1 MGAYGRSMT
10 STDSTGPVPGTTAV
24 SDTGPVRGTTT
35 AVPGTG
41 PGTKTTSVAGDGGAP
56 RGGQD
61 GGDRRRWI
69 ALAIVMT
76 AAFMDLVD
84 VTIVNIAIPSI
95 QRDEGASVSQIQWI
109 TAGYALAFAAGLI
122 TGGRLGDIHGRK
134 RLFLLG
140 IGGFT
145 VASALC
151 GFAANPEMLVA
162 SRILQGAMAAL
173 MVPQVLSIVHATF
186 PAHERGK
193 VFGLFGAIVGLGAV
207 SGPLLGA
214 LLTEWNLF
222 GLGWRP
228 IFLINLP
235 VGIAGLILG
244 RRFITESRAPK
255 ALRLDLAGVA
265 LVVLA
270 LLMLLYPL
278 TRGHELD
285 WPLWGHFSM
294 AGSLVV
300 FGALVAYERRK
311 AARDGSP
318 LIELSLFK
326 VKSFAAGIAVQTVFG
341 VALGIFFLVW
351 TFYMQFGLGWSA
363 LRAGLTGIPFS
374 VAVSVAAGLSVQQ
387 LVPRF
392 GRKVLQAGALVMA
405 AGVLLYIWEADRYG
419 MSISSWQMA
428 LPLTV
433 MGVGMGLIVAPLT
446 DAILSE
452 VPREH
457 SGSASGLLSTVQQMG
472 NALGLGLVSV
482 VFFGVMDDR
491 LAPSET
497 GPAFADAFQYAL
509 GWVAAVLA
517 AIFLLMF
524 ALPKRPAQHLEGA
537 GAEED
542 AAGAEQETAR
552 AEQETAAAAGE
563 AAAGKAAAMS
573 AGGAGAEDT
582 GERAPELVR

>member
-1 MGAYGRSMT
+1 MT
-10 STDSTGPVPGTTAV
+10 SSSGIPAT
-24 SDTGPVRGTTT
+24 
-35 AVPGTG
+35 
-41 PGTKTTSVAGDGGAP
+41 P
-56 RGGQD
+56 RPEA
-61 GGDRRRWI
+61 DRRRWY

-95 QRDEGASVSQIQWI
+95 QRDADASFSQIQWI

-134 RLFLLG
+134 RLFLVG

-145 VASALC
+145 LASALC
-151 GFAANPEMLVA
+151 GFAVNPDMLVA

-207 SGPLLGA
+207 SGPLFGA

-222 GLGWRP
+222 GLEWRP

-244 RRFITESRAPK
+244 RRFITESKAPH
-255 ALRLDLAGVA
+255 ALKLDLVGVA
-265 LVVLA
+265 LVTLG

-278 TRGHELD
+278 IRGRELD
-285 WPLWGHFSM
+285 WPLWGHVSM
-294 AGSLVV
+294 GGSLVV
-300 FGALVAYERRK
+300 FGALVAYEKRK

-318 LIELSLFK
+318 LVELSLFK

-341 VALGIFFLVW
+341 IGLGIFFLVW
-351 TFYMQFGLGWSA
+351 TLYMQTGLGWSP
-363 LRAGLTGIPFS
+363 LRAGLTGVPFS
-374 VAVSVAAGLSVQQ
+374 IAVSLAAGLSVQK

-392 GRKVLQAGALVMA
+392 GRKVLQTGALTMA
-405 AGVLLYIWEADRYG
+405 AGVLLYVWESERYG
-419 MSISSWQMA
+419 LSIASWQMA
-428 LPLTV
+428 LPLVV
-433 MGVGMGLIVAPLT
+433 MGLGMGLIVAPLT
-446 DAILSE
+446 DAVLSE

-457 SGSASGLLSTVQQMG
+457 SGSASGLINTVQQMG
-472 NALGLGLVSV
+472 NALGLALVSV
-482 VFFGVMDDR
+482 VFFGTMSDR
-491 LAPSET
+491 LSPVEV
-497 GPAFADAFQYAL
+497 GPAFVDAFQHAL
-509 GWVAAVLA
+509 LWVAVVMT

-524 ALPKRPAQHLEGA
+524 ALPKRPAQHVEGA
-537 GAEED
+537 
-542 AAGAEQETAR
+542 ETAT
-552 AEQETAAAAGE
+552 AGTAPATTGDQE
-563 AAAGKAAAMS
+563 
-573 AGGAGAEDT
+573 
-582 GERAPELVR
+582 PELVG

>member
-1 MGAYGRSMT
+1 MN
-10 STDSTGPVPGTTAV
+10 STDTPQAPQPVE
-24 SDTGPVRGTTT
+24 
-35 AVPGTG
+35 
-41 PGTKTTSVAGDGGAP
+41 
-56 RGGQD
+56 
-61 GGDRRRWI
+61 GDRRRWF

-95 QRDEGASVSQIQWI
+95 QRDEGATFSQIQWI
-109 TAGYALAFAAGLI
+109 TAGYALAFAAGLV

-134 RLFLLG
+134 RIFLIG

-151 GFAANPEMLVA
+151 GLAVNPEMLVA

-186 PAHERGK
+186 PPHERGK

-222 GLGWRP
+222 GLEWRP

-235 VGIAGLILG
+235 VGIAGLLLG
-244 RRFITESRAPK
+244 SRFITESKAPRALK
-255 ALRLDLAGVA
+255 LDLVGVA
-265 LVVLA
+265 LVTLG

-278 TRGHELD
+278 TRGRELG
-285 WPLWGHFSM
+285 WPLWGYVSM
-294 AGSLVV
+294 AGALVV
-300 FGALVAYERRK
+300 FGALVAYERVK
-311 AARDGSP
+311 GARDGSP
-318 LIELSLFK
+318 LIELSLFR

-341 VALGIFFLVW
+341 VGLGVFFLVW
-351 TFYMQFGLGWSA
+351 TLYMQMGLGWSA
-363 LRAGLTGIPFS
+363 LRAGLTGVPFS
-374 VAVSVAAGLSVQQ
+374 VAVSAAAGMSVQL

-405 AGVLLYIWEADRYG
+405 AGVLLYIWESERYG
-419 MSISSWQMA
+419 MDIAPWQMA
-428 LPLTV
+428 LPLVV

-446 DAILSE
+446 DAVLSE

-457 SGSASGLLSTVQQMG
+457 AGSASGLINTVQQMG

-482 VFFGVMDDR
+482 VFFGVIDER
-491 LAPSET
+491 LTPAEV
-497 GPAFADAFQYAL
+497 GPAFADGFQHAL
-509 GWVAAVLA
+509 GYVAAVMGV
-517 AIFLLMF
+517 IFLLMF
-524 ALPKRPAQHLEGA
+524 ALPKRPAQHVEGA
-537 GAEED
+537 GEPPVAVE
-542 AAGAEQETAR
+542 
-552 AEQETAAAAGE
+552 
-563 AAAGKAAAMS
+563 K
-573 AGGAGAEDT
+573 
-582 GERAPELVR
+582 ERELVA

>member
-1 MGAYGRSMT
+1 MS
-10 STDSTGPVPGTTAV
+10 STETLADSPAPVPAPVSTA
-24 SDTGPVRGTTT
+24 
-35 AVPGTG
+35 
-41 PGTKTTSVAGDGGAP
+41 
-56 RGGQD
+56 
-61 GGDRRRWI
+61 DRRRWF

-95 QRDEGASVSQIQWI
+95 QQDAGASFSQIQWI

-145 VASALC
+145 LASALC

-162 SRILQGAMAAL
+162 ARLLQGAMAAM

-222 GLGWRP
+222 GLAWRP

-235 VGIAGLILG
+235 VGVLALVLG
-244 RRFITESRAPK
+244 NRFISESKAPRALK
-255 ALRLDLAGVA
+255 LDLVGVA
-265 LVVLA
+265 LVTLG

-278 TRGHELD
+278 TRGRELG
-285 WPLWGHFSM
+285 WPLWGYVSM
-294 AGSLVV
+294 AGALVV
-300 FGALVAYERRK
+300 FAALVAYERSK

-318 LIELSLFK
+318 LIELSLFR

-341 VALGIFFLVW
+341 VALGVFFLVW
-351 TFYMQFGLGWSA
+351 TLYMQVGLGWSP
-363 LRAGLTGIPFS
+363 LRAGLTGVPFS
-374 VAVSVAAGLSVQQ
+374 IAVSTAAGMSVQK

-392 GRKVLQAGALVMA
+392 GRKVLQAGALVMV
-405 AGVLLYIWEADRYG
+405 AGVLLYIWESERYG
-419 MSISSWQMA
+419 LRIAPWQMA
-428 LPLTV
+428 LPLVV
-433 MGVGMGLIVAPLT
+433 MGLGMGLIVAPLT
-446 DAILSE
+446 DAVLSE

-457 SGSASGLLSTVQQMG
+457 AGSASGLINTVQQMG

-482 VFFGVMDDR
+482 VFFGVIGDR
-491 LAPSET
+491 LAPAEV
-497 GPAFADAFQYAL
+497 GPAFVNAFQHAL
-509 GWVAAVLA
+509 VWVAAVLGV
-517 AIFLLMF
+517 IFVLMS
-524 ALPKRPAQHLEGA
+524 ALPKRPGRQAEDAEEAGAEGA
-537 GAEED
+537 GEPAVV
-542 AAGAEQETAR
+542 AQRSG
-552 AEQETAAAAGE
+552 
-563 AAAGKAAAMS
+563 
-573 AGGAGAEDT
+573 
-582 GERAPELVR
+582 ELVG

>member
-1 MGAYGRSMT
+1 MT
-10 STDSTGPVPGTTAV
+10 STQQPHSAQQ
-24 SDTGPVRGTTT
+24 
-35 AVPGTG
+35 
-41 PGTKTTSVAGDGGAP
+41 AP
-56 RGGQD
+56 
-61 GGDRRRWI
+61 GDRRRWF

-95 QRDEGASVSQIQWI
+95 KQDAGASLSQIQWI

-122 TGGRLGDIHGRK
+122 TGGRLGDIHGRR
-134 RLFLLG
+134 RLFLVG
-140 IGGFT
+140 VAGFT

-162 SRILQGAMAAL
+162 SRILQGGMAAM

-193 VFGLFGAIVGLGAV
+193 VFGLFGAVVGLGAV

-222 GLGWRP
+222 GLQWRP

-235 VGIAGLILG
+235 VGVVAYVLG
-244 RRFITESRAPK
+244 RRYITESRAPK
-255 ALRLDLAGVA
+255 ALKLDLVGVA
-265 LVVLA
+265 LVTLG

-278 TRGHELD
+278 TRGRELG
-285 WPLWGHFSM
+285 WPLWGYVSM
-294 AGSLVV
+294 AGAFGV
-300 FGALVAYERRK
+300 FAGLVAYERRK

-318 LIELSLFK
+318 LVELSLFR

-351 TFYMQFGLGWSA
+351 TLYMQIGLGWSP
-363 LRAGLTGIPFS
+363 LRAGLTGVPFS
-374 VAVSVAAGLSVQQ
+374 LAVSTAAGMSVQK

-405 AGVLLYIWEADRYG
+405 AGVLLYIWEAHHYG
-419 MSISSWQMA
+419 LAIAPWQMA
-428 LPLTV
+428 FPLVV
-433 MGVGMGLIVAPLT
+433 MGAGMGLIVAPLT
-446 DAILSE
+446 DAVLSE

-457 SGSASGLLSTVQQMG
+457 AGSASGLINTVQQMG

-482 VFFGVMDDR
+482 VFFGVIGDR
-491 LAPSET
+491 LTRAQV
-497 GPAFADAFQYAL
+497 GPAFVNGFQHAL
-509 GWVAAVLA
+509 WWVAGVMGV
-517 AIFLLMF
+517 IFLLMS
-524 ALPKRPAQHLEGA
+524 ALPKRPAQHVE
-537 GAEED
+537 
-542 AAGAEQETAR
+542 GAEQ
-552 AEQETAAAAGE
+552 AE
-563 AAAGKAAAMS
+563 
-573 AGGAGAEDT
+573 
-582 GERAPELVR
+582 PELPAVDKEPEFAG

>member
-1 MGAYGRSMT
+1 MT
-10 STDSTGPVPGTTAV
+10 SAETVPSPTPGPTA
-24 SDTGPVRGTTT
+24 RT
-35 AVPGTG
+35 APE
-41 PGTKTTSVAGDGGAP
+41 PAP
-56 RGGQD
+56 
-61 GGDRRRWI
+61 GDRRRWF

-95 QRDEGASVSQIQWI
+95 QREAGATFSQIQWI

-134 RLFLLG
+134 RLFLIG

-145 VASALC
+145 LASALC

-162 SRILQGAMAAL
+162 SRILQGATAAL

-193 VFGLFGAIVGLGAV
+193 VFGLFGAVVGLGAV
-207 SGPLLGA
+207 TGPLLGA

-222 GLGWRP
+222 GLQWRP

-235 VGIAGLILG
+235 VGIAGLLLG
-244 RRFITESRAPK
+244 SRYITESKAPRALK
-255 ALRLDLAGVA
+255 LDLVGVA
-265 LVVLA
+265 LVTLG

-278 TRGHELD
+278 TRGRELG
-285 WPLWGHFSM
+285 WPLWGYGSM
-294 AGSLVV
+294 AGALVV
-300 FGALVAYERRK
+300 LGALVAYERRK
-311 AARDGSP
+311 ATRDGSP
-318 LIELSLFK
+318 LIELPLFK

-351 TFYMQFGLGWSA
+351 TLYMQFGLGWRP
-363 LRAGLTGIPFS
+363 LKAGLTGIPFS
-374 VAVSVAAGLSVQQ
+374 IAVSTAAGLSVQK

-392 GRKVLQAGALVMA
+392 GRGVLQAGALVMA
-405 AGVLLYIWEADRYG
+405 LGVLIYLWEAGRYG
-419 MSISSWQMA
+419 LTIEPWQMA
-428 LPLTV
+428 LPLVV

-457 SGSASGLLSTVQQMG
+457 AGSASGLINTVQQMG

-482 VFFGVMDDR
+482 VFFGSIADHLRPEQV
-491 LAPSET
+491 
-497 GPAFADAFQYAL
+497 GPAFVDAFQNAL
-509 GWVAAVLA
+509 GWVAAVMCV
-517 AIFLLMF
+517 IFLLMF
-524 ALPKRPAQHLEGA
+524 ALPKRPAQHVEGA
-537 GAEED
+537 
-542 AAGAEQETAR
+542 
-552 AEQETAAAAGE
+552 
-563 AAAGKAAAMS
+563 
-573 AGGAGAEDT
+573 
-582 GERAPELVR
+582 APETGTAVREEEKEPALVS

>member
-1 MGAYGRSMT
+1 MT
-10 STDSTGPVPGTTAV
+10 FTDTPHAPQPVA
-24 SDTGPVRGTTT
+24 
-35 AVPGTG
+35 
-41 PGTKTTSVAGDGGAP
+41 
-56 RGGQD
+56 
-61 GGDRRRWI
+61 GDRRRWF

-95 QRDEGASVSQIQWI
+95 QRDEGATFSQIQWI
-109 TAGYALAFAAGLI
+109 TAGYALAFAAGLV

-134 RLFLLG
+134 RIFLIG

-151 GFAANPEMLVA
+151 GLAVNPEMLVA

-222 GLGWRP
+222 GLEWRP

-244 RRFITESRAPK
+244 RLFITESRAPR
-255 ALRLDLAGVA
+255 ALKLDLVGVA
-265 LVVLA
+265 LVTLG

-278 TRGHELD
+278 TRGRELG
-285 WPLWGHFSM
+285 WPLWGYASM
-294 AGSLVV
+294 AGALLV
-300 FGALVAYERRK
+300 FGALVAYERAK
-311 AARDGSP
+311 GARDGSP
-318 LIELSLFK
+318 LIELSLFR

-341 VALGIFFLVW
+341 IGLGIFFLVW
-351 TFYMQFGLGWSA
+351 TLYMQVGLGWSV
-363 LRAGLTGIPFS
+363 LRAGLTGVPFS
-374 VAVSVAAGLSVQQ
+374 VAVSVAAGMSVQL

-405 AGVLLYIWEADRYG
+405 AGVLVYLWEAERYG
-419 MSISSWQMA
+419 QAITSWQMA
-428 LPLTV
+428 LPLVV
-433 MGVGMGLIVAPLT
+433 MGAGMGLIVAPLT
-446 DAILSE
+446 DAVLSE

-457 SGSASGLLSTVQQMG
+457 AGSASGLINTVQQMG

-482 VFFGVMDDR
+482 VFFGVIDEG
-491 LAPSET
+491 LTPAAT
-497 GPAFADAFQYAL
+497 GPAFVDGFQHAL
-509 GWVAAVLA
+509 GWVAAVLGV
-517 AIFLLMF
+517 IFLLMF
-524 ALPKRPAQHLEGA
+524 ALPERPAQHVE
-537 GAEED
+537 GAEETP
-542 AAGAEQETAR
+542 AAVEKE
-552 AEQETAAAAGE
+552 
-563 AAAGKAAAMS
+563 
-573 AGGAGAEDT
+573 
-582 GERAPELVR
+582 PELVS

>member
-1 MGAYGRSMT
+1 MT
-10 STDSTGPVPGTTAV
+10 STETVSTAGTDSTARQAV
-24 SDTGPVRGTTT
+24 
-35 AVPGTG
+35 A
-41 PGTKTTSVAGDGGAP
+41 
-56 RGGQD
+56 
-61 GGDRRRWI
+61 DRRRWF

-95 QRDEGASVSQIQWI
+95 KRDAGASFSQIQWI

-134 RLFLLG
+134 RLFLVG

-145 VASALC
+145 LASALC

-162 SRILQGAMAAL
+162 SRILQGAMAAM

-222 GLGWRP
+222 GLEWRP

-235 VGIAGLILG
+235 VGVVAFLLG
-244 RRFITESRAPK
+244 RRFITESKAPRALK
-255 ALRLDLAGVA
+255 LDLVGVA
-265 LVVLA
+265 LVTLG

-278 TRGHELD
+278 TRGRELH
-285 WPLWGHFSM
+285 WPLWGHLSM
-294 AGSLVV
+294 AGSVVV
-300 FGALVAYERRK
+300 FAALVAYERRK
-311 AARDGSP
+311 SARDGSP
-318 LIELSLFK
+318 LVELSLFK

-341 VALGIFFLVW
+341 VGLGVFFLVW
-351 TFYMQFGLGWSA
+351 TLYMQVGLGWSP
-363 LRAGLTGIPFS
+363 LRAGLTGVPFS
-374 VAVSVAAGLSVQQ
+374 IAVSVAAGMSVQK

-392 GRKVLQAGALVMA
+392 GRKVLQAGALLMA
-405 AGVLLYIWEADRYG
+405 LGVLIYIGEAHRYG
-419 MSISSWQMA
+419 QDIASWQMA
-428 LPLTV
+428 LPLVV

-446 DAILSE
+446 DAVLSE

-457 SGSASGLLSTVQQMG
+457 AGSASGLINTVQQMG

-482 VFFGVMDDR
+482 VFFGSIGDDLTPPR
-491 LAPSET
+491 V
-497 GPAFADAFQYAL
+497 GPAFVDAFQHAL
-509 GWVAAVLA
+509 GWVAAVMGV
-517 AIFLLMF
+517 IFLLMF
-524 ALPKRPAQHLEGA
+524 ALPKRPAQHVEG
-537 GAEED
+537 GESPLPVEE
-542 AAGAEQETAR
+542 
-552 AEQETAAAAGE
+552 
-563 AAAGKAAAMS
+563 
-573 AGGAGAEDT
+573 
-582 GERAPELVR
+582 ERERELVS

>member
-1 MGAYGRSMT
+1 MS
-10 STDSTGPVPGTTAV
+10 STETLADSPAPAPTA
-24 SDTGPVRGTTT
+24 
-35 AVPGTG
+35 
-41 PGTKTTSVAGDGGAP
+41 
-56 RGGQD
+56 
-61 GGDRRRWI
+61 DRRRWF

-95 QRDEGASVSQIQWI
+95 QHDAGASFSQIQWI

-145 VASALC
+145 LASALC
-151 GFAANPEMLVA
+151 GFAANPDMLVA
-162 SRILQGAMAAL
+162 ARLLQGAMAAM

-222 GLGWRP
+222 GLEWRP

-235 VGIAGLILG
+235 VGVLALVLG
-244 RRFITESRAPK
+244 NRFISESKAPRALK
-255 ALRLDLAGVA
+255 LDLVGVA
-265 LVVLA
+265 LVTLG

-278 TRGHELD
+278 TRGRELG
-285 WPLWGHFSM
+285 WPLWGYLSM
-294 AGSLVV
+294 AGALLV
-300 FGALVAYERRK
+300 FAALVAYERSK

-318 LIELSLFK
+318 LIELSLFR

-341 VALGIFFLVW
+341 VALGVFFLVW
-351 TFYMQFGLGWSA
+351 TLYMQVGLGWSP
-363 LRAGLTGIPFS
+363 LRAGLTGVPFS
-374 VAVSVAAGLSVQQ
+374 IAVSIAAGMSVQK

-405 AGVLLYIWEADRYG
+405 AGVLLYIWESERYG
-419 MSISSWQMA
+419 LHIVPWQMA
-428 LPLTV
+428 LPLVV
-433 MGVGMGLIVAPLT
+433 MGLGMGLIVAPLT
-446 DAILSE
+446 DAVLSE

-457 SGSASGLLSTVQQMG
+457 AGSASGLINTVQQMG

-482 VFFGVMDDR
+482 VFFGVIGDR
-491 LAPSET
+491 LAPAEV
-497 GPAFADAFQYAL
+497 GPAFVNAFQHAL
-509 GWVAAVLA
+509 VWVAAVLGV
-517 AIFLLMF
+517 IFVLMS
-524 ALPKRPAQHLEGA
+524 ALPKRPGRQAEDAEEA
-537 GAEED
+537 GAE
-542 AAGAEQETAR
+542 
-552 AEQETAAAAGE
+552 AAGE
-563 AAAGKAAAMS
+563 PAVVAQRAG
-573 AGGAGAEDT
+573 
-582 GERAPELVR
+582 ELVG

>member
-1 MGAYGRSMT
+1 MT
-10 STDSTGPVPGTTAV
+10 STETPLSAQPDV
-24 SDTGPVRGTTT
+24 
-35 AVPGTG
+35 
-41 PGTKTTSVAGDGGAP
+41 
-56 RGGQD
+56 
-61 GGDRRRWI
+61 GDRRRWF

-95 QRDEGASVSQIQWI
+95 QKDAGATFSQIQWI
-109 TAGYALAFAAGLI
+109 TAGYALAFAAGLV

-134 RLFLLG
+134 RLFLVG

-145 VASALC
+145 LASALC

-162 SRILQGAMAAL
+162 SRILQGGMAAM

-222 GLGWRP
+222 GLEWRP

-235 VGIAGLILG
+235 VGIAGLLLG
-244 RRFITESRAPK
+244 HRFITESKAPK
-255 ALRLDLAGVA
+255 ALKLDLVGVA
-265 LVVLA
+265 LVTLG

-278 TRGHELD
+278 TRGRELG
-285 WPLWGHFSM
+285 WPLWGYVSM
-294 AGSLVV
+294 AGSLAV

-318 LIELSLFK
+318 LVELSLFR

-341 VALGIFFLVW
+341 VALGVFFLVW
-351 TFYMQFGLGWSA
+351 TLYMQIGLGWRP
-363 LRAGLTGIPFS
+363 LRAGLTGVPFS
-374 VAVSVAAGLSVQQ
+374 IAVSVAAGLSVQQ

-392 GRKVLQAGALVMA
+392 GRKVLQAGALLMA
-405 AGVLLYIWEADRYG
+405 VGVLIYIGESERYG
-419 MSISSWQMA
+419 LGIASWQMA
-428 LPLTV
+428 LPLVV
-433 MGVGMGLIVAPLT
+433 MGLGMGLIVAPLT
-446 DAILSE
+446 DAVLSE

-457 SGSASGLLSTVQQMG
+457 SGSASGLINTVQQMG

-482 VFFGVMDDR
+482 VFFGEIGDR
-491 LAPSET
+491 LTADQVGPS
-497 GPAFADAFQYAL
+497 FVNAFQHAL
-509 GWVAAVLA
+509 VWVAVVMA

-524 ALPKRPAQHLEGA
+524 ALPKRPAQHVEGA
-537 GAEED
+537 QESDSGT
-542 AAGAEQETAR
+542 AEQGPESAS
-552 AEQETAAAAGE
+552 ASAPAA
-563 AAAGKAAAMS
+563 
-573 AGGAGAEDT
+573 
-582 GERAPELVR
+582 ELVP

>member
-1 MGAYGRSMT
+1 
-10 STDSTGPVPGTTAV
+10 
-24 SDTGPVRGTTT
+24 
-35 AVPGTG
+35 
-41 PGTKTTSVAGDGGAP
+41 
-56 RGGQD
+56 
-61 GGDRRRWI
+61 
-69 ALAIVMT
+69 MT

-84 VTIVNIAIPSI
+84 VTIVNVAIPSI
-95 QRDEGASVSQIQWI
+95 QRDAGATFSQIQWI

-134 RLFLLG
+134 RLFLVG
-140 IGGFT
+140 IAGFT

-162 SRILQGAMAAL
+162 ARILQGGMAAL

-193 VFGLFGAIVGLGAV
+193 VFGLFGAVVGLGAV
-207 SGPLLGA
+207 TGPLLGA

-222 GLGWRP
+222 GLEWRP

-244 RRFITESRAPK
+244 SRFITESKAPK
-255 ALRLDLAGVA
+255 ALKLDLVGVA
-265 LVVLA
+265 LVTLG

-278 TRGHELD
+278 TRGRELG
-285 WPLWGHFSM
+285 WPLWGYVSM
-294 AGSLVV
+294 GGALVV
-300 FGALVAYERRK
+300 LGALVAYERRK
-311 AARDGSP
+311 ADRDGSP
-318 LIELSLFK
+318 LVELSLFK

-351 TFYMQFGLGWSA
+351 TLYMQYGLGWSP
-363 LRAGLTGIPFS
+363 LKAGLTGIPFS
-374 VAVSVAAGLSVQQ
+374 IAVSTAAGLSVGK

-405 AGVLLYIWEADRYG
+405 IGVLIYIWESGHYG
-419 MSISSWQMA
+419 LSIAPWQMA
-428 LPLTV
+428 LPLVV

-457 SGSASGLLSTVQQMG
+457 SGSASGLISTVQQMG

-482 VFFGVMDDR
+482 VFFGVIDDR
-491 LAPSET
+491 LAEGAESAH
-497 GPAFADAFQYAL
+497 GPAAGAAFADGFQHAL
-509 GWVAAVLA
+509 GWVAAVMA
-517 AIFLLMF
+517 VIFLLMF
-524 ALPKRPAQHLEGA
+524 ALPKRSAQHVEGA
-537 GAEED
+537 AD
-542 AAGAEQETAR
+542 DP
-552 AEQETAAAAGE
+552 
-563 AAAGKAAAMS
+563 S
-573 AGGAGAEDT
+573 P
-582 GERAPELVR
+582 APRKEPALVG